1 MASGLP
7 IVPRLRALGAKWSQR
22 GIAAQQDYLTAATA
36 PATAERWKAMAMA
49 AAPTFNAV
57 MQDIINRNVWGNAI
71 GVTDPRA
78 FSDGIRAKGGRRVE
92 GMQFAAGKWPIKY
105 APFAEAIDA
114 VRAMLPPRGAPM
126 SDANIGRFMAII
138 RAVHEAKVRLQGG
151 GVGAGAGYGGTY
163 PYAMTPGAFAS
174 ANPGPGGSYMPYG
187 GLPPVTQPPIPM
199 GPQHPQVG
207 AYPGI
212 GYGGY

>member
-36 PATAERWKAMAMA
+36 PMTGERWKAMAAA

-71 GVTDPRA
+71 GVTDPRT
-78 FSDGIRAKGGRRVE
+78 FTEGIRAKGGRRVE
-92 GMQFAAGKWPIKY
+92 GMQIAAGKWPVKF
-105 APFAEAIDA
+105 APFAEAIDGA
-114 VRAMLPPRGAPM
+114 RAALPPRGAPM

-138 RAVHEAKVRLQGG
+138 RAVHDAKVRMQGG
-151 GVGAGAGYGGTY
+151 GGGVAYGGYMPAMGYGAPAGGGSFY
-163 PYAMTPGAFAS
+163 PGA
-174 ANPGPGGSYMPYG
+174 
-187 GLPPVTQPPIPM
+187 LPPVTQPT
-199 GPQHPQVG
+199 GPVHPQVG
-207 AYPGI
+207 AYVGA